1 MKLLDARREVI
12 DDKQSLGK
20 IRKAL
25 GRDHNALNIAKLRST
40 PEASLLVKRQR
51 NLAKRHNGENYISSL
66 PNPTTSAGQTLHAK
80 LRDMDESSGK
90 FKATLDQ
97 STGLRNYK
105 SVKASFNKSLPA
117 HFHSPAPDKL
127 RRGRPVGDL
136 DMSFD
141 DSKQQIHL
149 HGQCHDMD
157 EQKKINAG
165 LYSHLA
171 VDHDQSGTPVH
182 VRLTDSAH
190 SPAATHLKLAKRDG
204 SVSMVKIRAGGGNA
218 VSPLNKREELDPF
231 KRCLSRP
238 AGSFGR

>member
-40 PEASLLVKRQR
+40 PEASLLVKRER
-51 NLAKRHNGENYISSL
+51 NLAKRHNGEDFISSL
-66 PNPTTSAGQTLHAK
+66 PNPTANNNSTVYHKIRS
-80 LRDMDESSGK
+80 MDEASGK
-90 FKATLDQ
+90 VVATADQ
-97 STGLRNYK
+97 STGLKDYKGTKANY
-105 SVKASFNKSLPA
+105 NRHLPA
-117 HFHSPAPDKL
+117 HFSGPKPDKL
-127 RRGRPVGDL
+127 RNGKPVGDL
-136 DMSFD
+136 DMDFD
-141 DSKQQIHL
+141 DSKQAIHL
-149 HGQCHDMD
+149 HASCQDED
-157 EQKKINAG
+157 EQKKLAAG
-165 LYSHLA
+165 LYTHLA
-171 VDHDQSGTPVH
+171 VDHDASGKPVH